1 MEPNQVHN
9 YMTKFCI
16 FAAIWGVGGS
26 MNLAT
31 RTDFSNVI
39 ADFTEVETPVVGQTI
54 AMIDY

>member
-1 MEPNQVHN
+1 
-9 YMTKFCI
+9 
-16 FAAIWGVGGS
+16 